1 MEHLNI
7 DAEEKN
13 VQKLVSVID
22 EMSLMMDVK
31 VLLNEYY
38 LATFDENGNSMKIAL
53 NNGQKF
59 RITVDEIKW
68 Y

>member
-1 MEHLNI
+1 MNSLNI
-7 DAEEKN
+7 AAEEKN
-13 VQKLVSVID
+13 VQKLISVID

-59 RITVDEIKW
+59 RITVEEIK
-68 Y
+68 

>member
-1 MEHLNI
+1 MNNLNI
-7 DAEEKN
+7 AAEEKN
-13 VQKLVSVID
+13 VQKLISVID

-59 RITVDEIKW
+59 RLTVEEIK
-68 Y
+68 

>member
-1 MEHLNI
+1 MNNLNI
-7 DAEEKN
+7 AAEEKN
-13 VQKLVSVID
+13 VQKLISVID

-59 RITVDEIKW
+59 RITVEEIK
-68 Y
+68 